1 MEPKPTRC
9 WLRPVSR
16 AARVGEHTAVTWNRL
31 YVMPMSCT
39 RLKAGV
45 LTGPPKESMEPKPA
59 SSMRTT
65 STLGA
70 SSGALGPGM
79 NDQSATESLSVR
91 PAVPPKV
98 LSGIGSTVRSGTN
111 LPAASASASLRP
123 RRPCLS
129 MGATDLA
136 GEPPSARSAS
146 SRCSSSMMAMMA
158 AVPGLSFSP
167 SPCLEPA
174 VDLVLGELA
183 DDAAGGGADGDRGE
197 QRRRGEADQDAH
209 AAAPAHALAAEVVAG
224 LRDADLAALVVLDE
238 DDALALD
245 LLVLDELHQLVE
257 VLLGCLD
264 ALIAGHDDRERVAHW
279 SLPGLSVSRAGVPAE
294 WRLV

>member
-79 NDQSATESLSVR
+79 NAQSATESLSVR

-111 LPAASASASLRP
+111 LPAASASASFRP
-123 RRPCLS
+123 LRPCLS

-136 GEPPSARSAS
+136 GEPARACSAS
-146 SRCSSSMMAMMA
+146 SRCGIVDDRDDGGRA
-158 AVPGLSFSP
+158 GLELLAEALF
-167 SPCLEPA
+167 EPA
-174 VDLVLGELA
+174 VDFVLGELA
-183 DDAAGGGADGDRGE
+183 DDAACGRAHCGRGQ
-197 QRRRGEADQDAH
+197 QRRSREADQH
-209 AAAPAHALAAEVVAG
+209 SYAAAPAHALTSEVVAR

-238 DDALALD
+238 DEPLALD
-245 LLVLDELHQLVE
+245 LLVLDELHQPVE
-257 VLLGCLD
+257 VLLGRLD
-264 ALIAGHDDRERVAHW
+264 GLIAGHDERECVTHW
-279 SLPGLSVSRAGVPAE
+279 SLLALRWVGRRSSGYALS
-294 WRLV
+294 